1 MRARTSLWA
10 SMAIAVSVGLAGCGG
25 SSDNGEGTNPP
36 DSTTPTPVDA
46 TADIK
51 LSKAQSAALKAD
63 GILPDNGDSFTLENV
78 GEGDDGV
85 TRVGVTFTCASAYP
99 CSVRVENSG
108 GTIVATAHSQRLP
121 TGTVGGEATGL
132 AKDVVDT
139 FARLNDGSTSAIRR
153 DIIGTMHRN
162 GSGETGDSNNA
173 DPHNEP
179 TEFTGMGI
187 GGPGVLLEDA
197 ETNGGLRSR
206 FQANGAELSDRDT
219 NDGDPGSEDER
230 QIADPGASPNLTKGT
245 TISVAEA
252 PDGDRITPSPDMAP
266 APDGW
271 TMRTLFRDWGDTSDD
286 SDGGFETGAIVVTN
300 LGAGTPYPFDRK
312 LADRYVNPEA
322 QEMFALTIRADGSG
336 PNVVSLAT
344 SVHINGDN
352 QDADG
357 GLATSAQWAAMEFHA
372 DSLVAAQSQDLRIDE
387 DETFRGTYFGAPG
400 QFRCLGV
407 SAGSGDGNRNC
418 ALTRVSGKVVV
429 RDTDSGDD
437 VASTGRWSFTPD
449 PDAMIT
455 VPDQDWIAYG
465 AWLTTPDQ
473 THGDHRLG
481 VLFNG
486 MDLYAP
492 APVAT
497 TSGGEIDTN
506 AFNPAAPDGLRG
518 SATYKGGATGIYVDG
533 GDSGLFTADAS
544 LTAHFDKDSTAAKV
558 DGTDYQISG
567 RVDNFRG
574 TDGVFLGDDTEASP
588 NDPDGGGENDWVVLL
603 GSASFDTSGSVGV
616 IAPIATAGSADGVP
630 WTGMWNG
637 RLFGPSVDADGDP
650 TPPSGVAG
658 QFWAEIDDTTPTDAD
673 TGPTTAVVGSFGAN
687 KQ

>member
-1 MRARTSLWA
+1 
-10 SMAIAVSVGLAGCGG
+10 MAIAASLGLAGCGG
-25 SSDNGEGTNPP
+25 SSDNDEGTNPP

-121 TGTVGGEATGL
+121 TGTVSGAAAGL
-132 AKDVVDT
+132 ARDRVDT
-139 FARLNDGSTSAIRR
+139 FARLNDGSTPAIRR
-153 DIIGTMHRN
+153 DVIGAAAD
-162 GSGETGDSNNA
+162 SGTVPPNLT
-173 DPHNEP
+173 P

-187 GGPGVLLEDA
+187 GGPGVLPEDA
-197 ETNGGLRSR
+197 EAKGGLRSD
-206 FQANGAELSDRDT
+206 FQANGGRFTDDAGADL
-219 NDGDPGSEDER
+219 DPQPAAG
-230 QIADPGASPNLTKGT
+230 ADPGVLPTLRGGT
-245 TISVAEA
+245 TISVAVA

-271 TMRTLFRDWGDTSDD
+271 SMRTLFRDWGDTSDD
-286 SDGGFETGAIVVTN
+286 SDGGFETGAIIVTN

-312 LADRYVNPEA
+312 LSGKYVNDDA
-322 QEMFALTIRADGSG
+322 KVMFALSIRADGSE

-344 SVHINGDN
+344 SVDINPTDSTTP
-352 QDADG
+352 AE
-357 GLATSAQWAAMEFHA
+357 QWAAMVF
-372 DSLVAAQSQDLRIDE
+372 DSTSLVAAQDQDLNVDAN
-387 DETFRGTYFGAPG
+387 ETFTGTYFGAPG
-400 QFRCLGV
+400 KFQCLGANGDHGCGLMRNEDGDV
-407 SAGSGDGNRNC
+407 VVVDQDAGSGDDATGIQN
-418 ALTRVSGKVVV
+418 
-429 RDTDSGDD
+429 
-437 VASTGRWSFTPD
+437 GRWSFTPD

-492 APVAT
+492 AVVRNADND
-497 TSGGEIDTN
+497 GDTN
-506 AFNPAAPDGLRG
+506 AFDPAAPDGLRG

-533 GDSGLFTADAS
+533 GDSGLFTANAS
-544 LTAHFDKDSTAAKV
+544 LTAHFDKDSTGTNV
-558 DGTDYQISG
+558 EDTDYHISG
-567 RVDNFRG
+567 RIDNFRG
-574 TDGVFLGDDTEASP
+574 TDGAFLGDDTEASP
-588 NDPDGGGENDWVVLL
+588 NDPEGGGENDWVVLL
-603 GSASFDTSGSVGV
+603 TSAEFDSSTGDDVVPGV
-616 IAPIATAGSADGVP
+616 IPQHATEGSADGVP
-630 WTGMWNG
+630 WEGMWDG

-658 QFWAEIDDTTPTDAD
+658 QFWAEIDDTADTDAD
-673 TGPTTAVVGSFGAN
+673 RGPTTAVVGSFGAN

>member
-1 MRARTSLWA
+1 
-10 SMAIAVSVGLAGCGG
+10 MAIAASLGLAGCGG
-25 SSDNGEGTNPP
+25 SSDNDEGTNPP

-121 TGTVGGEATGL
+121 TGTVSGAAAGL
-132 AKDVVDT
+132 ARDRVDT
-139 FARLNDGSTSAIRR
+139 FARLNDGSTPAIRR
-153 DIIGTMHRN
+153 DVIGAAAD
-162 GSGETGDSNNA
+162 SGTVPPNLT
-173 DPHNEP
+173 P

-187 GGPGVLLEDA
+187 GGPGVLPEDA
-197 ETNGGLRSR
+197 EAKGGLRSD
-206 FQANGAELSDRDT
+206 FQANGGRFTDDAGADL
-219 NDGDPGSEDER
+219 DPQPAAG
-230 QIADPGASPNLTKGT
+230 ADPGVLPTLRGGT
-245 TISVAEA
+245 TISVAVA

-271 TMRTLFRDWGDTSDD
+271 SMRTLFRDWGDTSDD
-286 SDGGFETGAIVVTN
+286 SDGGFETGAIIVTN
-300 LGAGTPYPFDRK
+300 LGEGTAYPFDRK
-312 LADRYVNPEA
+312 LADKYVNDRA
-322 QEMFALTIRADGSG
+322 KRMFELTIRANGGS
-336 PNVVSLAT
+336 PSVVSLAT
-344 SVHINGDN
+344 SVHINPAGSTT
-352 QDADG
+352 
-357 GLATSAQWAAMEFHA
+357 LAEQWAAMVF
-372 DSLVAAQSQDLRIDE
+372 DSTSLVAAQDQDRNVDVS
-387 DETFRGTYFGAPG
+387 ETFTGTYFGARG
-400 QFRCLGV
+400 KFQCLGANGGANCGLMRNEDGTV
-407 SAGSGDGNRNC
+407 VVVDQVAGSEANQTGIQN
-418 ALTRVSGKVVV
+418 
-429 RDTDSGDD
+429 
-437 VASTGRWSFTPD
+437 GRWSFTPD

-497 TSGGEIDTN
+497 TSGGAIDTN
-506 AFNPAAPDGLRG
+506 AFNPIAPDGLRG

-533 GDSGLFTADAS
+533 GDSGLFTANAS
-544 LTAHFDKDSTAAKV
+544 LTAHFDKDSTAA
-558 DGTDYQISG
+558 DNGTTDYTISG
-567 RVDNFRG
+567 RIDNFRG
-574 TDGVFLGDDTEASP
+574 TDGAFLGDDTEASP
-588 NDPDGGGENDWVVLL
+588 NDPEGGGENDWVVLL
-603 GSASFDTSGSVGV
+603 QQTSFVEDGTVGSIV
-616 IAPIATAGSADGVP
+616 APTDAAGTNTGGSADGVP
-630 WTGMWNG
+630 WSGKWNG